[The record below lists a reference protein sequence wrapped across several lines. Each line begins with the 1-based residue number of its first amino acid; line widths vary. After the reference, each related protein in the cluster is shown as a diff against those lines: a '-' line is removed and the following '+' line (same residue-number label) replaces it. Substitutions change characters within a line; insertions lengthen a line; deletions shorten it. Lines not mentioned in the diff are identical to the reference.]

1 MTEREPLILSVP
13 WFPHLY
19 DAVIHG
25 AYSVAFSEDWNRMVL
40 DTGEALQNGVPTPV
54 LCLLGPEGS
63 RLLGRERKDRDPHVL
78 FPEHTEAWVSPGCDV
93 GRYLGPKRSA
103 DPPLMGSGWGQRR
116 HWDCPG
122 VGRHGPSWGAG
133 THVAQ
138 PNLT

>member
-1 MTEREPLILSVP
+1 M
-13 WFPHLY
+13 
-19 DAVIHG
+19 
-25 AYSVAFSEDWNRMVL
+25 
-40 DTGEALQNGVPTPV
+40 

-78 FPEHTEAWVSPGCDV
+78 FPERTEAWVSPGCDV

-122 VGRHGPSWGAG
+122 VGRHSPSWGAG